1 MQPFNNIQLQ
11 MRKDFY
17 TLLIILFFI
26 SVTSNLFAQGNIRLD
41 ENFKS
46 PVVKYD
52 KIGRG
57 ICDIKNSVLTTRDA
71 YLCFGENNWAD
82 YEIKFKGRV
91 PDTAKQVQLCAGFRA
106 ANRDD
111 RYILML
117 KGGNE
122 KFLYLARLGYM
133 GADDFLALRELDFHP
148 EPGKWYDFKIQIAEN
163 RIRVYLNNESLP
175 RIDVTD
181 KLTALAPAG
190 KVTLGGSWVAN
201 EFKELTIT
209 SIDSN
214 ELLRQPAK
222 EYALP
227 AVDKIALRKKQRA
240 EYKPIEIKQAG
251 EGRTD
256 ISLNGRWLFS
266 PGYETSNENDA
277 VSPSHN
283 DNDWHVMTVPN
294 FWNPLRVWLHGERYN
309 TASKGVADN
318 LYQKEIDRC
327 ESYTFDYKKTSV
339 GWYRQWL
346 VLPETIKDKNLQLTF
361 DAVSKV
367 AEVWI
372 NGKKAGSH
380 VGMFGDFKLDVS
392 SLLKPG
398 KNLVAVKVV
407 RDYVKD
413 IKDADK
419 IAGVAVTVEV
429 TQKMVKDLAH
439 GFFNDDPA
447 GIWQPVTLT
456 ISNPVRIEDVFIKPT
471 LTGAELNVTVKNNYQ
486 ISTVF
491 TISTAIDGIKFKDA
505 LFNAESLKQLALKPG
520 EIKTFTY
527 SFDGLKPRLWSP
539 DYPNLYNFK
548 FDLSTTDGKK
558 IDEKVIRSGF
568 RTFKAVGDYFYL
580 NGKRYWL
587 RGGNQT
593 AMPVAPNDTAMAN
606 KFSQLMKD
614 GNIMVTRTHTVPYNE
629 TWMNASDENGI
640 GVSYEG
646 TWPWLF
652 LESSTPAPELVELWK
667 NEFYD
672 LLKKYRNHPSLLLWT
687 MNNEMKFYDND
698 PDIERAK
705 IKMKTISDVVK
716 AMRVIDPSRPI
727 VFDSNYRRNTK
738 RFGADF
744 YKDIDDG
751 DIDDPHAYYNW
762 YDYSIFNFFKGE
774 WQKNNKN
781 DGRPLISQEMS
792 TGYTDETGHPT
803 RFYNYV
809 HQNPASL
816 VGKFS
821 YEYNDPY
828 YFLTTQAFITK
839 ELGEALRRS
848 DDRSAGILHFST
860 LTWFANVDMVNK
872 IKPWPVYYEMKKAL
886 QPVLV
891 TAELWGRHFYAGIK
905 LPTQICIV
913 NDKENG
919 SALGPSTLEW
929 QLVSNDNHKIAKGE
943 IEIPAV
949 EHYGRKWIDPQI
961 TVPLNLPTSRVNGKL
976 LLKLTENGK
985 IVSENSYDLLMIK
998 KESLTS
1004 DVLSNKKI
1012 VVLDRNK
1019 GLSDALS
1026 FLHVRYTS
1034 AASVADLI
1042 HQKADVYILSD
1053 LDSVNTN
1060 AAETQQIKTL
1070 LAAGYNVL
1078 ISGCGNFVHTLYPEY
1093 IRSVVKED
1101 GEVANMEVPES
1112 SVFNGLE
1119 PLDIRNFNNNQ
1130 REMPSVMAGAFRINR
1145 NNKLIQLASFT
1156 KVHGYLPGDVNA
1168 RMNRLDKI
1176 KGFPIVKIMSG
1187 GKIILSQMKLD
1198 KALTD
1203 PVAGKLLI
1211 NMLTDLAQ

>member
-1 MQPFNNIQLQ
+1 
-11 MRKDFY
+11 MRRTFSTVLT
-17 TLLIILFFI
+17 TLFLIL
-26 SVTSNLFAQGNIRLD
+26 TTCQLFAQRNIHL
-41 ENFKS
+41 EESFNT
-46 PVVKYD
+46 PTTKYE

-57 ICDIKNSVLTTRDA
+57 ITDVKNNTLTTRDA
-71 YLCFGENNWAD
+71 YLCFGENSWAD

-133 GADDFLALRELDFHP
+133 GSDDFLALRELDFHP
-148 EPGKWYDFKIQIAEN
+148 EPGTWYDFKIQIAGN
-163 RIRVYLNNESLP
+163 RIRVYLNNEKLP
-175 RIDVTD
+175 RIDVVD
-181 KLTALAPAG
+181 KLSHLAPAG
-190 KVTLGGSWVAN
+190 KVTLGGSWIAN
-201 EFKELTIT
+201 EFKELSIT
-209 SIDSN
+209 SLSKN
-214 ELLRQPAK
+214 ALLRQPV
-222 EYALP
+222 EEWEP
-227 AVDKIALRKKQRA
+227 VSVDKVALRKKQRS
-240 EYKPIEIKQAG
+240 EYRPIEVKQVA
-251 EGRTD
+251 EGRND
-256 ISLNGRWLFS
+256 ISLDGRWLFS
-266 PGYETSNENDA
+266 PGYEVSDETDA
-277 VSPSHN
+277 TSPSHS
-283 DNDWHVMTVPN
+283 DKDWHVMTVPN
-294 FWNPLRVWLHGERYN
+294 FWNPLRVWQHGEAYN

-318 LYQKEIDRC
+318 YYQKDLDRC
-327 ESYTFDYKKTSV
+327 EAYTFDYKKTAI

-346 VLPETIKDKNLQLTF
+346 NLPDNIKGKHLELTF

-367 AEVWI
+367 AEVWV

-392 SLLKPG
+392 SMLKPG
-398 KNLVAVKVV
+398 KNLIAVKVI

-413 IKDADK
+413 IKDANK

-439 GFFNDDPA
+439 GFFQDDPA

-456 ISNPVRIEDVFIKPT
+456 ITNPVRIEDVFIKPT
-471 LTGAELNVTVKNNYQ
+471 LTGAEFNVTVKNNEANQ
-486 ISTVF
+486 TSFSIST
-491 TISTAIDGIKFKDA
+491 GINGVKFKDD
-505 LFNAESLKQLALKPG
+505 LYNAASLKQLSLKAG
-520 EIKTFTY
+520 ETKTFTY
-527 SFDGLKPRLWSP
+527 NIDGLKPKLWSP
-539 DYPNLYNFK
+539 DYPNLYDFK
-548 FDLSTTDGKK
+548 FDLANNDGKQ
-558 IDEKVIRSGF
+558 IDEKIIRSGF
-568 RTFKAVGDYFYL
+568 RTFKVDGDYFYL

-593 AMPVAPNDTAMAN
+593 AAPLVPNDTAMAH
-606 KFSQLMKD
+606 KFNQLMRQ

-629 TWMNASDENGI
+629 IWMNASDEDGI

-652 LESSTPAPELVELWK
+652 LESSMPAPELVNLWK

-672 LLKKYRNHPSLLLWT
+672 LIKKYRNHPSLLIWT

-698 PDIERAK
+698 PDDERAK

-716 AMRVIDPSRPI
+716 TMRTIDPSRPI

-762 YDYSIFNFFKGE
+762 YDYSMFKFFKGE

-803 RFYNYV
+803 RYYTYV

-816 VGKFS
+816 VGKFA
-821 YEYNDPY
+821 YEYNDPKY
-828 YFLTTQAFITK
+828 YLTTQAFISK
-839 ELGEALRRS
+839 ELGEALRRT

-860 LTWFANVDMVNK
+860 LTWFANVDMVNE

-891 TAELWGRHFYAGIK
+891 TAEFWGRHFYAGAK

-913 NDKENG
+913 NDKEDG
-919 SALGPSTLEW
+919 TAVGPSTLKWE
-929 QLVSNDNHKIAKGE
+929 LVGNDNHQIATGE
-943 IEIPAV
+943 LPIPTV

-961 TVPLNLPTSRVNGKL
+961 TIPVNLPQNRVDSKL
-976 LLKLTENGK
+976 LLTLIENGK
-985 IVSENSYDLLMIK
+985 KVSENSYDLLLMNK
-998 KESLTS
+998 NDLNA
-1004 DVLSNKKI
+1004 DVLNNKKI
-1012 VVLDRNK
+1012 LVLDKNK
-1019 GLSDALS
+1019 GINEALS
-1026 FLHVRYTS
+1026 FLGVKYTS
-1034 AASVADLI
+1034 ANTVADLQ
-1042 HQKADVYILSD
+1042 QKADVYILSG
-1053 LDSVNTN
+1053 LNSLNTN
-1060 AAETQQIKTL
+1060 TAETAQIKTL
-1070 LAAGYNVL
+1070 LASGKHVL
-1078 ISGCGNFVHTLYPEY
+1078 LSGCGNFVHTLYPEY
-1093 IRSVVKED
+1093 IRSIVKED
-1101 GEVANMEVPES
+1101 GEVTNMEIPES
-1112 SVFNGLE
+1112 PIYNGLE
-1119 PLDIRNFNNNQ
+1119 PLDLRNFNNNE
-1130 REMPSVMAGAFRINR
+1130 RELPSVMAGAFRINR
-1145 NNKLIQLASFT
+1145 NENVVQLASFT
-1156 KVHGYLPGDVNA
+1156 KVHGYLPGDVNE
-1168 RMNRLDKI
+1168 RMSRLDKI
-1176 KGFPIVKIMSG
+1176 KGFPIVKIG
-1187 GKIILSQMKLD
+1187 NVILSQMRLD
-1198 KALTD
+1198 KTLTD